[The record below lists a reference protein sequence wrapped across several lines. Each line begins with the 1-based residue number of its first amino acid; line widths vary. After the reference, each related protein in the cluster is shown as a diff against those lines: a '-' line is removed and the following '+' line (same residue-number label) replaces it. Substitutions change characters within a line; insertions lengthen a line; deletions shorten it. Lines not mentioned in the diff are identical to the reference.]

1 MTKNAADGPLDYPG
15 MMKSVKKERGER
27 GFSPGAAGPSG
38 AGGSGAG
45 ILGGELQFPPPT
57 IDGIHMD
64 GTIVTTANGDK
75 AIHSGHFMV
84 SYIHNSNASV
94 TPEDSNESSRAQT
107 PNQMSSL
114 SQGTFNEANEREEK
128 TPSPGFNF
136 GAAAKEVM
144 ASYQFGF
151 RSSKQLSIDA
161 SLTKLFECMTLAYNG
176 KLVSPK
182 WKTFKGL
189 KLLWKDKIRLNNAI
203 WRAWHIQYVNQ
214 RRPLVCQFVSNPMA
228 DDTYSIPQA
237 VVLEGKYWKRR
248 METVVKEYMKWRVY
262 YKKKRMNCP
271 TDEDL
276 LKLDALDMP
285 LNMPPSHYMGWT
297 LDDFYYLRERQEP
310 CPWWDATGAGR
321 DDYTLLRER
330 QERQKSPQKK
340 ETPLPSPFVPTF
352 SEEDA
357 WMMDFTDTLFSSLAQ
372 PFAFP
377 NPKEIAH
384 LGNADMIQPGL
395 IQLQP
400 NLEDF
405 MDTFEPLQDHGLE
418 GNECGCGLCEK
429 DINQDIV
436 RNAGLE
442 FGGSSHMNLGSGL
455 ELGQRS
461 SQGQHQQQEQQ
472 PNISIQLDVGSP
484 PHAMHASDKVFLPT
498 LINKGFQPMGFD
510 PRVVP
515 PEARPSASATVSSP
529 PFQNQMSTDAIQY
542 QGRPQAGMS
551 YQESSPIQMDT
562 NQTSLE
568 DAISVLAQ
576 NTRPTQPPHIHCSQP
591 ASMSTSTQHVN
602 QVIAAPTPITPSST
616 AHQQTANMLPMYQA
630 QPNIPVMP
638 STQTA
643 FQPPTSSPQPNV
655 TPFAFPQQKA
665 TTIQVPALQQQQL
678 VSQANFGG
686 FTTVSTLPGSTFME
700 TDDQQKQQHQ
710 QPAPTRSRTT
720 PKQYPLAPKPAPSTA
735 IQQAQLSKQ
744 GPLGFTQNTMQ
755 VAFTQNS
762 LQQGVAAGNSNTVQF
777 IKPKGL
783 SPIAPK
789 PSTTASQTATIL
801 TASVGS
807 PQGVAGSGDK
817 THTVSVQNTFLAQ
830 LLTGGSGAFTTQ
842 GIQPC
847 TSAGTSTMSNQVYL
861 TSSAIKPDTSLLN
874 TVVTPSTTQ
883 GFVLAANPSQLAQ
896 SPQPPTATYKEK
908 VAGVT
913 DFQSSVLVA
922 AAAQAGKV
930 GLSGLATTTKVERKS
945 PPAACSTPIKP
956 ASTPNSPSAAS
967 PITTEDSP
975 GHNSETQVSPW
986 IIIKKLE
993 DYKPVNTLN
1002 FSEERYTTRGVLI
1015 DGMDWS
1021 PAHSPGKTPS
1031 KLRSSQEKAYKGGSD
1046 QRRAI
1051 HISAEQKRRFN
1062 IKVGFDTLHTLIP
1075 TLSSQGNVKISK
1087 AAMLQKTVDY
1097 TKKLQAERQQ
1107 MLEEARVLKQEIEEL
1122 NSAISNCQAQ
1132 LPATG
1137 APVTRQRSDHM
1148 KEMFDEYV
1156 RTRTSQNW
1164 KFWIFSLII
1173 RPLFE
1178 TYNAAVSTG
1187 SMEDFCKTV
1196 LSWLDEHCSLPALRP
1211 TVLNSLR
1218 QLSMT
1223 TSILSDPS
1231 LLSEQALQAVS
1242 SKKSRDSH

>member
-1 MTKNAADGPLDYPG
+1 MTKNAADAPLDYPG

-38 AGGSGAG
+38 AGGAGPG

-57 IDGIHMD
+57 IDGTYMD

-203 WRAWHIQYVNQ
+203 WRAWHIQYINKKS
-214 RRPLVCQFVSNPMA
+214 PLVCQFVANPLA
-228 DDTYSIPQA
+228 DDAHSLPQA

-262 YKKKRMNCP
+262 YKKKTAFFQRMNCP

-405 MDTFEPLQDHGLE
+405 MDTFEPLQD
-418 GNECGCGLCEK
+418 
-429 DINQDIV
+429 IV

-472 PNISIQLDVGSP
+472 PNISIQ
-484 PHAMHASDKVFLPT
+484 
-498 LINKGFQPMGFD
+498 
-510 PRVVP
+510 VVP

-576 NTRPTQPPHIHCSQP
+576 NTRPTQPPHIHSSQP

-602 QVIAAPTPITPSST
+602 QVIAAPTPITPSTT
-616 AHQQTANMLPMYQA
+616 AHQQAANMLPMYQA

-655 TPFAFPQQKA
+655 APFGFPQQKA

-896 SPQPPTATYKEK
+896 

-975 GHNSETQVSPW
+975 GHNS
-986 IIIKKLE
+986 
-993 DYKPVNTLN
+993 
-1002 FSEERYTTRGVLI
+1002 ERYTTRGVLI

>member
-15 MMKSVKKERGER
+15 MMKSVKKERGDR
-27 GFSPGAAGPSG
+27 GFSPGGAGPSG
-38 AGGSGAG
+38 GGSGG
-45 ILGGELQFPPPT
+45 ILGAELQFPPPT
-57 IDGIHMD
+57 TDGA
-64 GTIVTTANGDK
+64 IVTTANGDK

-107 PNQMSSL
+107 PNQMSTL
-114 SQGTFNEANEREEK
+114 SQGTFNEPSQREEK
-128 TPSPGFNF
+128 APSSPGFDF

-203 WRAWHIQYVNQ
+203 WRAWHIQYINKKS
-214 RRPLVCQFVSNPMA
+214 PLVCQFVANPLA
-228 DDTYSIPQA
+228 DDAHSLPQA

-297 LDDFYYLRERQEP
+297 LDD
-310 CPWWDATGAGR
+310 
-321 DDYTLLRER
+321 YTILRER

-405 MDTFEPLQDHGLE
+405 MDTFEPLQD
-418 GNECGCGLCEK
+418 
-429 DINQDIV
+429 IV

-455 ELGQRS
+455 EMGQRS
-461 SQGQHQQQEQQ
+461 SQQGQQQGQQ
-472 PNISIQLDVGSP
+472 PNISIQ
-484 PHAMHASDKVFLPT
+484 
-498 LINKGFQPMGFD
+498 
-510 PRVVP
+510 VVP
-515 PEARPSASATVSSP
+515 PEERPSASATVSSP
-529 PFQNQMSTDAIQY
+529 PFQNQMSADTMQY
-542 QGRPQAGMS
+542 QGRSQAGMS

-576 NTRPTQPPHIHCSQP
+576 NTRPTQPPHIHSSQP
-591 ASMSTSTQHVN
+591 ASMSTSTQQVS

-616 AHQQTANMLPMYQA
+616 AHQQPPTMLPMYQA

-643 FQPPTSSPQPNV
+643 FQTPTSSPQPNV
-655 TPFAFPQQKA
+655 APFGFPQQQQQQK
-665 TTIQVPALQQQQL
+665 TQTIQPMPALQQQQQQQI
-678 VSQANFGG
+678 VSQGNYAG
-686 FTTVSTLPGSTFME
+686 FTTVSTLPASTFME
-700 TDDQQKQQHQ
+700 TDDQQQQQQHQQQQQ

-720 PKQYPLAPKPAPSTA
+720 PKQYPLAPKPAPSAT
-735 IQQAQLSKQ
+735 IQQGA
-744 GPLGFTQNTMQ
+744 LGFTTQNAMQ

-762 LQQGVAAGNSNTVQF
+762 LQQGVNSNTVQF

-807 PQGVAGSGDK
+807 PQGVGGSGDK

-896 SPQPPTATYKEK
+896 

-930 GLSGLATTTKVERKS
+930 GLPGLATATKVERKS
-945 PPAACSTPIKP
+945 PPVACSTPIKP

-975 GHNSETQVSPW
+975 GHNSE
-986 IIIKKLE
+986 
-993 DYKPVNTLN
+993 
-1002 FSEERYTTRGVLI
+1002 
-1015 DGMDWS
+1015 
-1021 PAHSPGKTPS
+1021 SPGKTPS
-1031 KLRSSQEKAYKGGSD
+1031 KLRSSQEKYKGGSD

-1178 TYNAAVSTG
+1178 TYNSAVSTG
-1187 SMEDFCKTV
+1187 SMEDFCRTV

-1242 SKKSRDSH
+1242 SKRKSSESH

>member
-15 MMKSVKKERGER
+15 MMKSVKKERGDR
-27 GFSPGAAGPSG
+27 GFSPGGAGPSG
-38 AGGSGAG
+38 GGSGG
-45 ILGGELQFPPPT
+45 ILGAELQFPPPT
-57 IDGIHMD
+57 TDGA
-64 GTIVTTANGDK
+64 IVTTANGDK

-107 PNQMSSL
+107 PNQMSTL
-114 SQGTFNEANEREEK
+114 SQGTFNEPSQREEK
-128 TPSPGFNF
+128 APSSPGFDF

-203 WRAWHIQYVNQ
+203 WRAWHIQYINKKS
-214 RRPLVCQFVSNPMA
+214 PLVCQFVANPLA
-228 DDTYSIPQA
+228 DDAHSLPQA

-262 YKKKRMNCP
+262 YKKKTAFFQRMNCP

-321 DDYTLLRER
+321 DDYTILRER

-405 MDTFEPLQDHGLE
+405 MDTFEPLQDTELE
-418 GNECGCGLCEK
+418 ENECGCGLCEK
-429 DINQDIV
+429 EINQDIV

-455 ELGQRS
+455 EMGQRS
-461 SQGQHQQQEQQ
+461 SQQGQQQGQQ
-472 PNISIQLDVGSP
+472 PNISIQLDVGS

-498 LINKGFQPMGFD
+498 LINKGNFQAMGFG
-510 PRVVP
+510 PPHVVP
-515 PEARPSASATVSSP
+515 PEERPSASATVSSP
-529 PFQNQMSTDAIQY
+529 PFQNQMSADTMQY
-542 QGRPQAGMS
+542 QGRSQAGMS

-576 NTRPTQPPHIHCSQP
+576 NTRPTQPPHIHSSQP
-591 ASMSTSTQHVN
+591 ASMSTSTQQVS

-616 AHQQTANMLPMYQA
+616 AHQQPPTMLPMYQA

-643 FQPPTSSPQPNV
+643 FQTPTSSPQPNV
-655 TPFAFPQQKA
+655 APFGFPQQQQQK
-665 TTIQVPALQQQQL
+665 TQTIQPMPALQQQQQQQI
-678 VSQANFGG
+678 VSQGNYAG
-686 FTTVSTLPGSTFME
+686 FTTVSTLPASTFME
-700 TDDQQKQQHQ
+700 TDDQQQQQHQQQQQQQ

-720 PKQYPLAPKPAPSTA
+720 PKQYPLAPKPAPSAT
-735 IQQAQLSKQ
+735 IQQGA
-744 GPLGFTQNTMQ
+744 LGFTTQNAMQ

-762 LQQGVAAGNSNTVQF
+762 LQQGVNSNTVQF

-807 PQGVAGSGDK
+807 PQGVGGSGDK

-896 SPQPPTATYKEK
+896 

-930 GLSGLATTTKVERKS
+930 GLPGLATATKVERKS
-945 PPAACSTPIKP
+945 PPVACSTPIKP

-975 GHNSETQVSPW
+975 GHNSETLACAPPW
-986 IIIKKLE
+986 IIVKKLE
-993 DYKPVNTLN
+993 EYKPTNTLN
-1002 FSEERYTTRGVLI
+1002 FSDERYTTRGVLI

-1031 KLRSSQEKAYKGGSD
+1031 KLRSSQEKYKGGSD

-1178 TYNAAVSTG
+1178 TYNSAVSTG
-1187 SMEDFCKTV
+1187 SMEDFCRTV

-1242 SKKSRDSH
+1242 SKRKSSESH

>member
-15 MMKSVKKERGER
+15 MMKSVKKEKGER
-27 GFSPGAAGPSG
+27 GFGSGAAGHSG
-38 AGGSGAG
+38 GGGGGLHGA
-45 ILGGELQFPPPT
+45 ELQFPPPT
-57 IDGIHMD
+57 TLLD

-84 SYIHNSNASV
+84 SYIHNSNASI

-114 SQGTFNEANEREEK
+114 SQGAFQEADEREEK

-203 WRAWHIQYVNQ
+203 WRAWHIQYINNKS
-214 RRPLVCQFVSNPMA
+214 PLVCQFVANPLA
-228 DDTYSIPQA
+228 DDAHSLPQA

-262 YKKKRMNCP
+262 YKKKTAFFQRMNCP

-297 LDDFYYLRERQEP
+297 L
-310 CPWWDATGAGR
+310 

-405 MDTFEPLQDHGLE
+405 MDTFEPLQD
-418 GNECGCGLCEK
+418 
-429 DINQDIV
+429 IV

-442 FGGSSHMNLGSGL
+442 FGGSSSHLHLGSGL
-455 ELGQRS
+455 EMGQRS
-461 SQGQHQQQEQQ
+461 SQAQQQEQQ
-472 PNISIQLDVGSP
+472 PNISIQ
-484 PHAMHASDKVFLPT
+484 
-498 LINKGFQPMGFD
+498 
-510 PRVVP
+510 VVP
-515 PEARPSASATVSSP
+515 PEAGSSASSTVSSP
-529 PFQNQMSTDAIQY
+529 PFQNQMSTDSMQY
-542 QGRPQAGMS
+542 QGRPQTGMS
-551 YQESSPIQMDT
+551 YEESSPIQMDT

-576 NTRPTQPPHIHCSQP
+576 NTRPTQLPRIHSSQP
-591 ASMSTSTQHVN
+591 ATISSSNQQVN

-616 AHQQTANMLPMYQA
+616 SHQQTANMLPMYQS
-630 QPNIPVMP
+630 QPTIPVMP

-643 FQPPTSSPQPNV
+643 FQTPTSSAQPNMA
-655 TPFAFPQQKA
+655 TYGFPQQQQQQKA
-665 TTIQVPALQQQQL
+665 QTIQVQQQM

-686 FTTVSTLPGSTFME
+686 FTTVSTLPGSSFME
-700 TDDQQKQQHQ
+700 TDDQQQQQ
-710 QPAPTRSRTT
+710 QQQKPAATRSRTT
-720 PKQYPLAPKPAPSTA
+720 PKQYPLAPKPAPSAT
-735 IQQAQLSKQ
+735 ITQAQISKQ
-744 GPLGFTQNTMQ
+744 GALGFTQNAMQ

-762 LQQGVAAGNSNTVQF
+762 LQSAGSGNTVQF

-801 TASVGS
+801 TAS
-807 PQGVAGSGDK
+807 PQGVGGSGDK

-830 LLTGGSGAFTTQ
+830 LLTGGSGSFTTQ

-847 TSAGTSTMSNQVYL
+847 TSAGTSTMSNQVFL

-874 TVVTPSTTQ
+874 TVVTPSTSQ

-896 SPQPPTATYKEK
+896 

-930 GLSGLATTTKVERKS
+930 GLSGLTATKVERKS
-945 PPAACSTPIKP
+945 PPVACSTPIKP

-975 GHNSETQVSPW
+975 GHNSE
-986 IIIKKLE
+986 
-993 DYKPVNTLN
+993 
-1002 FSEERYTTRGVLI
+1002 RYTTRGVHI

-1031 KLRSSQEKAYKGGSD
+1031 KLRSSHEKSYKGGSD

-1122 NSAISNCQAQ
+1122 NNAISNCQAQ

-1187 SMEDFCKTV
+1187 SMEDFCRTV

-1242 SKKSRDSH
+1242 SKKSSESH

>member
-15 MMKSVKKERGER
+15 MMKSVKKERGDR
-27 GFSPGAAGPSG
+27 GFSPGGAGPSG
-38 AGGSGAG
+38 GGSGG
-45 ILGGELQFPPPT
+45 ILGAELQFPPPT
-57 IDGIHMD
+57 TDGA
-64 GTIVTTANGDK
+64 IVTTANGDK

-107 PNQMSSL
+107 PNQMSTL
-114 SQGTFNEANEREEK
+114 SQGTFNEPSQREEK
-128 TPSPGFNF
+128 APSSPGFDF

-203 WRAWHIQYVNQ
+203 WRAWHIQYINKKS
-214 RRPLVCQFVSNPMA
+214 PLVCQFVANPLA
-228 DDTYSIPQA
+228 DDAHSLPQA

-297 LDDFYYLRERQEP
+297 LDD
-310 CPWWDATGAGR
+310 
-321 DDYTLLRER
+321 YTILRER

-405 MDTFEPLQDHGLE
+405 MDTFEPLQD
-418 GNECGCGLCEK
+418 
-429 DINQDIV
+429 IV

-455 ELGQRS
+455 EMGQRS
-461 SQGQHQQQEQQ
+461 SQQGQQQGQQ
-472 PNISIQLDVGSP
+472 PNISIQLDVGS

-498 LINKGFQPMGFD
+498 LINKGNFQQAMGFG
-510 PRVVP
+510 PPHVVP
-515 PEARPSASATVSSP
+515 PEERPSASATVSSP
-529 PFQNQMSTDAIQY
+529 PFQNQMSADTMQY
-542 QGRPQAGMS
+542 QGRSQAGMS

-576 NTRPTQPPHIHCSQP
+576 NTRPTQPPHIHSSQP
-591 ASMSTSTQHVN
+591 ASMSTSTQQVS

-616 AHQQTANMLPMYQA
+616 AHQQPPTMLPMYQA

-643 FQPPTSSPQPNV
+643 FQTPTSSPQPNV
-655 TPFAFPQQKA
+655 APFGFPQQQQQQK
-665 TTIQVPALQQQQL
+665 TQTIQPMPALQQQQQQQI
-678 VSQANFGG
+678 VSQGNYAG
-686 FTTVSTLPGSTFME
+686 FTTVSTLPASTFME
-700 TDDQQKQQHQ
+700 TDDQQQQQQHQQQQQ

-720 PKQYPLAPKPAPSTA
+720 PKQYPLAPKPAPSAT
-735 IQQAQLSKQ
+735 IQQGA
-744 GPLGFTQNTMQ
+744 LGFTTQNAMQ

-762 LQQGVAAGNSNTVQF
+762 LQQGVNSNTVQF

-807 PQGVAGSGDK
+807 PQGVGGSGDK

-896 SPQPPTATYKEK
+896 

-930 GLSGLATTTKVERKS
+930 GLPGLATATKVERKS
-945 PPAACSTPIKP
+945 PPVACSTPIKP

-975 GHNSETQVSPW
+975 GHNS
-986 IIIKKLE
+986 
-993 DYKPVNTLN
+993 
-1002 FSEERYTTRGVLI
+1002 ERYTTRGVLI

-1031 KLRSSQEKAYKGGSD
+1031 KLRSSQEKYKGGSD

-1178 TYNAAVSTG
+1178 TYNSAVSTG
-1187 SMEDFCKTV
+1187 SMEDFCRTV

-1242 SKKSRDSH
+1242 SKRKSSESH

>member
-15 MMKSVKKERGER
+15 MMKSVKKEKGER
-27 GFSPGAAGPSG
+27 GFGSGAAGHSG
-38 AGGSGAG
+38 GGGGGLHGA
-45 ILGGELQFPPPT
+45 ELQFPPPT
-57 IDGIHMD
+57 TLLD

-84 SYIHNSNASV
+84 SYIHNSNASI

-114 SQGTFNEANEREEK
+114 SQGAFQEADEREEK

-203 WRAWHIQYVNQ
+203 WRAWHIQYINNKS
-214 RRPLVCQFVSNPMA
+214 PLVCQFVANPLA
-228 DDTYSIPQA
+228 DDAHSLPQA

-405 MDTFEPLQDHGLE
+405 MDTFEPLQD
-418 GNECGCGLCEK
+418 
-429 DINQDIV
+429 IV

-442 FGGSSHMNLGSGL
+442 FGGSSSHLHLGSGL
-455 ELGQRS
+455 EMGQRS
-461 SQGQHQQQEQQ
+461 SQAQQQEQQ

-484 PHAMHASDKVFLPT
+484 HAMHASEKAFLPT
-498 LINKGFQPMGFD
+498 LMNKGYQQMGFGAN
-510 PRVVP
+510 VVP
-515 PEARPSASATVSSP
+515 PEAGSSASSTVSSP
-529 PFQNQMSTDAIQY
+529 PFQNQMSTDSMQY
-542 QGRPQAGMS
+542 QGRPQTGMS
-551 YQESSPIQMDT
+551 YEESSPIQMDT

-576 NTRPTQPPHIHCSQP
+576 NTRPTQLPRIHSSQP
-591 ASMSTSTQHVN
+591 ATISSSNQQVN

-616 AHQQTANMLPMYQA
+616 SHQQTANMLPMYQS
-630 QPNIPVMP
+630 QPTIPVMP

-643 FQPPTSSPQPNV
+643 FQTPTSSAQPNMA
-655 TPFAFPQQKA
+655 TYGFPQQQQQQKA
-665 TTIQVPALQQQQL
+665 QTIQVQQQM

-686 FTTVSTLPGSTFME
+686 FTTVSTLPGSSFME
-700 TDDQQKQQHQ
+700 TDDQQQQQ
-710 QPAPTRSRTT
+710 QQQKPAATRSRTT
-720 PKQYPLAPKPAPSTA
+720 PKQYPLAPKPAPSAT
-735 IQQAQLSKQ
+735 ITQAQISKQ
-744 GPLGFTQNTMQ
+744 GALGFTQNAMQ

-762 LQQGVAAGNSNTVQF
+762 LQSAGSGNTVQF

-801 TASVGS
+801 TAS
-807 PQGVAGSGDK
+807 PQGVGGSGDK

-830 LLTGGSGAFTTQ
+830 LLTGGSGSFTTQ

-847 TSAGTSTMSNQVYL
+847 TSAGTSTMSNQVFL

-874 TVVTPSTTQ
+874 TVVTPSTSQ

-930 GLSGLATTTKVERKS
+930 GLSGLTATKVERKS
-945 PPAACSTPIKP
+945 PPVACSTPIKP

-975 GHNSETQVSPW
+975 GHNSETQPSPW

-993 DYKPVNTLN
+993 DFKPNH
-1002 FSEERYTTRGVLI
+1002 FSEERYTTRGVHI

-1031 KLRSSQEKAYKGGSD
+1031 KLRSSHEKSYKGGSD

-1122 NSAISNCQAQ
+1122 NNAISNCQAQ

-1187 SMEDFCKTV
+1187 SMEDFCRTV

-1242 SKKSRDSH
+1242 SKKSSESH

>member
-1 MTKNAADGPLDYPG
+1 MTKNAADAPLDYPG

-38 AGGSGAG
+38 AGGAGPG

-57 IDGIHMD
+57 IDGTYMD

-203 WRAWHIQYVNQ
+203 WRAWHIQYINKKS
-214 RRPLVCQFVSNPMA
+214 PLVCQFVANPLA
-228 DDTYSIPQA
+228 DDAHSLPQA

-297 LDDFYYLRERQEP
+297 L
-310 CPWWDATGAGR
+310 

-405 MDTFEPLQDHGLE
+405 MDTFEPLQD
-418 GNECGCGLCEK
+418 
-429 DINQDIV
+429 IV

-472 PNISIQLDVGSP
+472 PNISIQ
-484 PHAMHASDKVFLPT
+484 
-498 LINKGFQPMGFD
+498 
-510 PRVVP
+510 VVP

-576 NTRPTQPPHIHCSQP
+576 NTRPTQPPHIHSSQP

-602 QVIAAPTPITPSST
+602 QVIAAPTPITPSTT
-616 AHQQTANMLPMYQA
+616 AHQQAANMLPMYQA

-655 TPFAFPQQKA
+655 APFGFPQQKA

-896 SPQPPTATYKEK
+896 

-975 GHNSETQVSPW
+975 GHNS
-986 IIIKKLE
+986 
-993 DYKPVNTLN
+993 
-1002 FSEERYTTRGVLI
+1002 ERYTTRGVLI

>member
-1 MTKNAADGPLDYPG
+1 MTKNAADAPLDYPG

-38 AGGSGAG
+38 AGGAGPG

-57 IDGIHMD
+57 IDGTYMD

-203 WRAWHIQYVNQ
+203 WRAWHIQYINKKS
-214 RRPLVCQFVSNPMA
+214 PLVCQFVANPLA
-228 DDTYSIPQA
+228 DDAHSLPQA

-262 YKKKRMNCP
+262 YKKKTAFFQRMNCP

-405 MDTFEPLQDHGLE
+405 MDTFEPLQD
-418 GNECGCGLCEK
+418 
-429 DINQDIV
+429 IV

-472 PNISIQLDVGSP
+472 PNISIQ
-484 PHAMHASDKVFLPT
+484 
-498 LINKGFQPMGFD
+498 
-510 PRVVP
+510 VVP

-576 NTRPTQPPHIHCSQP
+576 NTRPTQPPHIHSSQP

-602 QVIAAPTPITPSST
+602 QVIAAPTPITPSTT
-616 AHQQTANMLPMYQA
+616 AHQQAANMLPMYQA

-655 TPFAFPQQKA
+655 APFGFPQQKA

-896 SPQPPTATYKEK
+896 

-1002 FSEERYTTRGVLI
+1002 FSEE
-1015 DGMDWS
+1015 
-1021 PAHSPGKTPS
+1021 SPGKTPS

>member
-15 MMKSVKKERGER
+15 MMKSVKKERGDR
-27 GFSPGAAGPSG
+27 GFSPGGAGPSG
-38 AGGSGAG
+38 GGSGG
-45 ILGGELQFPPPT
+45 ILGAELQFPPPT
-57 IDGIHMD
+57 TDGA
-64 GTIVTTANGDK
+64 IVTTANGDK

-107 PNQMSSL
+107 PNQMSTL
-114 SQGTFNEANEREEK
+114 SQGTFNEPSQREEK
-128 TPSPGFNF
+128 APSSPGFDF

-203 WRAWHIQYVNQ
+203 WRAWHIQYINKKS
-214 RRPLVCQFVSNPMA
+214 PLVCQFVANPLA
-228 DDTYSIPQA
+228 DDAHSLPQA

-262 YKKKRMNCP
+262 YKKKTAFFQRMNCP

-297 LDDFYYLRERQEP
+297 LDD
-310 CPWWDATGAGR
+310 
-321 DDYTLLRER
+321 YTILRER

-405 MDTFEPLQDHGLE
+405 MDTFEPLQD
-418 GNECGCGLCEK
+418 
-429 DINQDIV
+429 IV

-455 ELGQRS
+455 EMGQRS
-461 SQGQHQQQEQQ
+461 SQQGQQQGQQ
-472 PNISIQLDVGSP
+472 PNISIQLDVGS

-498 LINKGFQPMGFD
+498 LINKGNFQQAMGFG
-510 PRVVP
+510 PPHVVP
-515 PEARPSASATVSSP
+515 PEERPSASATVSSP
-529 PFQNQMSTDAIQY
+529 PFQNQMSADTMQY
-542 QGRPQAGMS
+542 QGRSQAGMS

-576 NTRPTQPPHIHCSQP
+576 NTRPTQPPHIHSSQP
-591 ASMSTSTQHVN
+591 ASMSTSTQQVS

-616 AHQQTANMLPMYQA
+616 AHQQPPTMLPMYQA

-643 FQPPTSSPQPNV
+643 FQTPTSSPQPNV
-655 TPFAFPQQKA
+655 APFGFPQQQQQQK
-665 TTIQVPALQQQQL
+665 TQTIQPMPALQQQQQQQI
-678 VSQANFGG
+678 VSQGNYAG
-686 FTTVSTLPGSTFME
+686 FTTVSTLPASTFME
-700 TDDQQKQQHQ
+700 TDDQQQQQQHQQQQQ

-720 PKQYPLAPKPAPSTA
+720 PKQYPLAPKPAPSAT
-735 IQQAQLSKQ
+735 IQQGA
-744 GPLGFTQNTMQ
+744 LGFTTQNAMQ

-762 LQQGVAAGNSNTVQF
+762 LQQGVNSNTVQF

-807 PQGVAGSGDK
+807 PQGVGGSGDK

-896 SPQPPTATYKEK
+896 

-930 GLSGLATTTKVERKS
+930 GLPGLATATKVERKS
-945 PPAACSTPIKP
+945 PPVACSTPIKP

-975 GHNSETQVSPW
+975 GHNS
-986 IIIKKLE
+986 
-993 DYKPVNTLN
+993 
-1002 FSEERYTTRGVLI
+1002 ERYTTRGVLI

-1031 KLRSSQEKAYKGGSD
+1031 KLRSSQEKYKGGSD

-1178 TYNAAVSTG
+1178 TYNSAVSTG
-1187 SMEDFCKTV
+1187 SMEDFCRTV

-1242 SKKSRDSH
+1242 SKRKSSESH

>member
-15 MMKSVKKERGER
+15 MMKSVKKEKGER
-27 GFSPGAAGPSG
+27 GFGSGAAGHSG
-38 AGGSGAG
+38 GGGGGLHGA
-45 ILGGELQFPPPT
+45 ELQFPPPT
-57 IDGIHMD
+57 TLLD

-84 SYIHNSNASV
+84 SYIHNSNASI

-114 SQGTFNEANEREEK
+114 SQGAFQEADEREEK

-203 WRAWHIQYVNQ
+203 WRAWHIQYINNKS
-214 RRPLVCQFVSNPMA
+214 PLVCQFVANPLA
-228 DDTYSIPQA
+228 DDAHSLPQA

-405 MDTFEPLQDHGLE
+405 MDTFEPLQD
-418 GNECGCGLCEK
+418 
-429 DINQDIV
+429 IV

-442 FGGSSHMNLGSGL
+442 FGGSSSHLHLGSGL
-455 ELGQRS
+455 EMGQRS
-461 SQGQHQQQEQQ
+461 SQAQQQEQQ
-472 PNISIQLDVGSP
+472 PNISIQ
-484 PHAMHASDKVFLPT
+484 
-498 LINKGFQPMGFD
+498 
-510 PRVVP
+510 VVP
-515 PEARPSASATVSSP
+515 PEAGSSASSTVSSP
-529 PFQNQMSTDAIQY
+529 PFQNQMSTDSMQY
-542 QGRPQAGMS
+542 QGRPQTGMS
-551 YQESSPIQMDT
+551 YEESSPIQMDT

-576 NTRPTQPPHIHCSQP
+576 NTRPTQLPRIHSSQP
-591 ASMSTSTQHVN
+591 ATISSSNQQVN

-616 AHQQTANMLPMYQA
+616 SHQQTANMLPMYQS
-630 QPNIPVMP
+630 QPTIPVMP

-643 FQPPTSSPQPNV
+643 FQTPTSSAQPNMA
-655 TPFAFPQQKA
+655 TYGFPQQQQQQKA
-665 TTIQVPALQQQQL
+665 QTIQVQQQM

-686 FTTVSTLPGSTFME
+686 FTTVSTLPGSSFME
-700 TDDQQKQQHQ
+700 TDDQQQQQ
-710 QPAPTRSRTT
+710 QQQKPAATRSRTT
-720 PKQYPLAPKPAPSTA
+720 PKQYPLAPKPAPSAT
-735 IQQAQLSKQ
+735 ITQAQISKQ
-744 GPLGFTQNTMQ
+744 GALGFTQNAMQ

-762 LQQGVAAGNSNTVQF
+762 LQSAGSGNTVQF

-801 TASVGS
+801 TAS
-807 PQGVAGSGDK
+807 PQGVGGSGDK

-830 LLTGGSGAFTTQ
+830 LLTGGSGSFTTQ

-847 TSAGTSTMSNQVYL
+847 TSAGTSTMSNQVFL

-874 TVVTPSTTQ
+874 TVVTPSTSQ

-896 SPQPPTATYKEK
+896 

-930 GLSGLATTTKVERKS
+930 GLSGLTATKVERKS
-945 PPAACSTPIKP
+945 PPVACSTPIKP

-975 GHNSETQVSPW
+975 GHNSE
-986 IIIKKLE
+986 
-993 DYKPVNTLN
+993 
-1002 FSEERYTTRGVLI
+1002 RYTTRGVHI

-1031 KLRSSQEKAYKGGSD
+1031 KLRSSHEKSYKGGSD

-1122 NSAISNCQAQ
+1122 NNAISNCQAQ

-1187 SMEDFCKTV
+1187 SMEDFCRTV

-1242 SKKSRDSH
+1242 SKKSSESH

>member
-1 MTKNAADGPLDYPG
+1 MTKNAADAPLDYPG

-38 AGGSGAG
+38 AGGAGPG

-57 IDGIHMD
+57 IDGTYMD

-203 WRAWHIQYVNQ
+203 WRAWHIQYINKKS
-214 RRPLVCQFVSNPMA
+214 PLVCQFVANPLA
-228 DDTYSIPQA
+228 DDAHSLPQA

-262 YKKKRMNCP
+262 YKKKTAFFQRMNCP

-297 LDDFYYLRERQEP
+297 L
-310 CPWWDATGAGR
+310 

-405 MDTFEPLQDHGLE
+405 MDTFEPLQD
-418 GNECGCGLCEK
+418 
-429 DINQDIV
+429 IV

-472 PNISIQLDVGSP
+472 PNISIQ
-484 PHAMHASDKVFLPT
+484 
-498 LINKGFQPMGFD
+498 
-510 PRVVP
+510 VVP

-576 NTRPTQPPHIHCSQP
+576 NTRPTQPPHIHSSQP

-602 QVIAAPTPITPSST
+602 QVIAAPTPITPSTT
-616 AHQQTANMLPMYQA
+616 AHQQAANMLPMYQA

-655 TPFAFPQQKA
+655 APFGFPQQKA

-896 SPQPPTATYKEK
+896 

-975 GHNSETQVSPW
+975 GHNS
-986 IIIKKLE
+986 
-993 DYKPVNTLN
+993 
-1002 FSEERYTTRGVLI
+1002 ERYTTRGVLI

>member
-15 MMKSVKKERGER
+15 MMKSVKKERGDR
-27 GFSPGAAGPSG
+27 GFSPGGAGPSG
-38 AGGSGAG
+38 GGSGG
-45 ILGGELQFPPPT
+45 ILGAELQFPPPT
-57 IDGIHMD
+57 TDGA
-64 GTIVTTANGDK
+64 IVTTANGDK

-107 PNQMSSL
+107 PNQMSTL
-114 SQGTFNEANEREEK
+114 SQGTFNEPSQREEK
-128 TPSPGFNF
+128 APSSPGFDF

-203 WRAWHIQYVNQ
+203 WRAWHIQYINKKS
-214 RRPLVCQFVSNPMA
+214 PLVCQFVANPLA
-228 DDTYSIPQA
+228 DDAHSLPQA

-262 YKKKRMNCP
+262 YKKKTAFFQRMNCP

-321 DDYTLLRER
+321 DDYTILRER

-405 MDTFEPLQDHGLE
+405 MDTFEPLQD
-418 GNECGCGLCEK
+418 
-429 DINQDIV
+429 IV

-455 ELGQRS
+455 EMGQRS
-461 SQGQHQQQEQQ
+461 SQQGQQQGQQ
-472 PNISIQLDVGSP
+472 PNISIQ
-484 PHAMHASDKVFLPT
+484 
-498 LINKGFQPMGFD
+498 
-510 PRVVP
+510 VVP
-515 PEARPSASATVSSP
+515 PEERPSASATVSSP
-529 PFQNQMSTDAIQY
+529 PFQNQMSADTMQY
-542 QGRPQAGMS
+542 QGRSQAGMS

-576 NTRPTQPPHIHCSQP
+576 NTRPTQPPHIHSSQP
-591 ASMSTSTQHVN
+591 ASMSTSTQQVS

-616 AHQQTANMLPMYQA
+616 AHQQPPTMLPMYQA

-643 FQPPTSSPQPNV
+643 FQTPTSSPQPNV
-655 TPFAFPQQKA
+655 APFGFPQQQQQQK
-665 TTIQVPALQQQQL
+665 TQTIQPMPALQQQQQQQI
-678 VSQANFGG
+678 VSQGNYAG
-686 FTTVSTLPGSTFME
+686 FTTVSTLPASTFME
-700 TDDQQKQQHQ
+700 TDDQQQQQQHQQQQQ

-720 PKQYPLAPKPAPSTA
+720 PKQYPLAPKPAPSAT
-735 IQQAQLSKQ
+735 IQQGA
-744 GPLGFTQNTMQ
+744 LGFTTQNAMQ

-762 LQQGVAAGNSNTVQF
+762 LQQGVNSNTVQF

-807 PQGVAGSGDK
+807 PQGVGGSGDK

-896 SPQPPTATYKEK
+896 

-930 GLSGLATTTKVERKS
+930 GLPGLATATKVERKS
-945 PPAACSTPIKP
+945 PPVACSTPIKP

-975 GHNSETQVSPW
+975 GHNSETLACAPPW
-986 IIIKKLE
+986 IIVKKLE
-993 DYKPVNTLN
+993 EYKPTNTLN
-1002 FSEERYTTRGVLI
+1002 FSDE
-1015 DGMDWS
+1015 
-1021 PAHSPGKTPS
+1021 SPGKTPS
-1031 KLRSSQEKAYKGGSD
+1031 KLRSSQEKYKGGSD

-1178 TYNAAVSTG
+1178 TYNSAVSTG
-1187 SMEDFCKTV
+1187 SMEDFCRTV

-1242 SKKSRDSH
+1242 SKRKSSESH

>member
-15 MMKSVKKERGER
+15 MMKSVKKERGDR
-27 GFSPGAAGPSG
+27 GFSPGGAGPSG
-38 AGGSGAG
+38 GGSGG
-45 ILGGELQFPPPT
+45 ILGAELQFPPPT
-57 IDGIHMD
+57 TDGA
-64 GTIVTTANGDK
+64 IVTTANGDK

-107 PNQMSSL
+107 PNQMSTL
-114 SQGTFNEANEREEK
+114 SQGTFNEPSQREEK
-128 TPSPGFNF
+128 APSSPGFDF

-203 WRAWHIQYVNQ
+203 WRAWHIQYINKKS
-214 RRPLVCQFVSNPMA
+214 PLVCQFVANPLA
-228 DDTYSIPQA
+228 DDAHSLPQA

-262 YKKKRMNCP
+262 YKKKTAFFQRMNCP

-321 DDYTLLRER
+321 DDYTILRER

-405 MDTFEPLQDHGLE
+405 MDTFEPLQD
-418 GNECGCGLCEK
+418 
-429 DINQDIV
+429 IV

-455 ELGQRS
+455 EMGQRS
-461 SQGQHQQQEQQ
+461 SQQGQQQGQQ
-472 PNISIQLDVGSP
+472 PNISIQ
-484 PHAMHASDKVFLPT
+484 
-498 LINKGFQPMGFD
+498 
-510 PRVVP
+510 VVP
-515 PEARPSASATVSSP
+515 PEERPSASATVSSP
-529 PFQNQMSTDAIQY
+529 PFQNQMSADTMQY
-542 QGRPQAGMS
+542 QGRSQAGMS

-576 NTRPTQPPHIHCSQP
+576 NTRPTQPPHIHSSQP
-591 ASMSTSTQHVN
+591 ASMSTSTQQVS

-616 AHQQTANMLPMYQA
+616 AHQQPPTMLPMYQA

-643 FQPPTSSPQPNV
+643 FQTPTSSPQPNV
-655 TPFAFPQQKA
+655 APFGFPQQQQQQK
-665 TTIQVPALQQQQL
+665 TQTIQPMPALQQQQQQQI
-678 VSQANFGG
+678 VSQGNYAG
-686 FTTVSTLPGSTFME
+686 FTTVSTLPASTFME
-700 TDDQQKQQHQ
+700 TDDQQQQQQHQQQQQ

-720 PKQYPLAPKPAPSTA
+720 PKQYPLAPKPAPSAT
-735 IQQAQLSKQ
+735 IQQGA
-744 GPLGFTQNTMQ
+744 LGFTTQNAMQ

-762 LQQGVAAGNSNTVQF
+762 LQQGVNSNTVQF

-807 PQGVAGSGDK
+807 PQGVGGSGDK

-896 SPQPPTATYKEK
+896 

-930 GLSGLATTTKVERKS
+930 GLPGLATATKVERKS
-945 PPAACSTPIKP
+945 PPVACSTPIKP

-975 GHNSETQVSPW
+975 GHNS
-986 IIIKKLE
+986 
-993 DYKPVNTLN
+993 
-1002 FSEERYTTRGVLI
+1002 ERYTTRGVLI

-1031 KLRSSQEKAYKGGSD
+1031 KLRSSQEKYKGGSD

-1178 TYNAAVSTG
+1178 TYNSAVSTG
-1187 SMEDFCKTV
+1187 SMEDFCRTV

-1242 SKKSRDSH
+1242 SKRKSSESH

>member
-15 MMKSVKKERGER
+15 MMKSVKKERGDR
-27 GFSPGAAGPSG
+27 GFSPGGAGPSG
-38 AGGSGAG
+38 GGSGG
-45 ILGGELQFPPPT
+45 ILGAELQFPPPT
-57 IDGIHMD
+57 TDGA
-64 GTIVTTANGDK
+64 IVTTANGDK

-107 PNQMSSL
+107 PNQMSTL
-114 SQGTFNEANEREEK
+114 SQGTFNEPSQREEK
-128 TPSPGFNF
+128 APSSPGFDF

-203 WRAWHIQYVNQ
+203 WRAWHIQYINKKS
-214 RRPLVCQFVSNPMA
+214 PLVCQFVANPLA
-228 DDTYSIPQA
+228 DDAHSLPQA

-262 YKKKRMNCP
+262 YKKKTAFFQRMNCP

-297 LDDFYYLRERQEP
+297 LDD
-310 CPWWDATGAGR
+310 
-321 DDYTLLRER
+321 YTILRER

-405 MDTFEPLQDHGLE
+405 MDTFEPLQD
-418 GNECGCGLCEK
+418 
-429 DINQDIV
+429 IV

-455 ELGQRS
+455 EMGQRS
-461 SQGQHQQQEQQ
+461 SQQGQQQGQQ
-472 PNISIQLDVGSP
+472 PNISIQ
-484 PHAMHASDKVFLPT
+484 
-498 LINKGFQPMGFD
+498 
-510 PRVVP
+510 VVP
-515 PEARPSASATVSSP
+515 PEERPSASATVSSP
-529 PFQNQMSTDAIQY
+529 PFQNQMSADTMQY
-542 QGRPQAGMS
+542 QGRSQAGMS

-576 NTRPTQPPHIHCSQP
+576 NTRPTQPPHIHSSQP
-591 ASMSTSTQHVN
+591 ASMSTSTQQVS

-616 AHQQTANMLPMYQA
+616 AHQQPPTMLPMYQA

-643 FQPPTSSPQPNV
+643 FQTPTSSPQPNV
-655 TPFAFPQQKA
+655 APFGFPQQQQQQK
-665 TTIQVPALQQQQL
+665 TQTIQPMPALQQQQQQQI
-678 VSQANFGG
+678 VSQGNYAG
-686 FTTVSTLPGSTFME
+686 FTTVSTLPASTFME
-700 TDDQQKQQHQ
+700 TDDQQQQQQHQQQQQ

-720 PKQYPLAPKPAPSTA
+720 PKQYPLAPKPAPSAT
-735 IQQAQLSKQ
+735 IQQGA
-744 GPLGFTQNTMQ
+744 LGFTTQNAMQ

-762 LQQGVAAGNSNTVQF
+762 LQQGVNSNTVQF

-807 PQGVAGSGDK
+807 PQGVGGSGDK

-896 SPQPPTATYKEK
+896 

-930 GLSGLATTTKVERKS
+930 GLPGLATATKVERKS
-945 PPAACSTPIKP
+945 PPVACSTPIKP

-975 GHNSETQVSPW
+975 GHNSE
-986 IIIKKLE
+986 
-993 DYKPVNTLN
+993 
-1002 FSEERYTTRGVLI
+1002 
-1015 DGMDWS
+1015 
-1021 PAHSPGKTPS
+1021 SPGKTPS
-1031 KLRSSQEKAYKGGSD
+1031 KLRSSQEKYKGGSD

-1178 TYNAAVSTG
+1178 TYNSAVSTG
-1187 SMEDFCKTV
+1187 SMEDFCRTV

-1242 SKKSRDSH
+1242 SKRKSSESH

>member
-15 MMKSVKKERGER
+15 MMKSVKKERGDR
-27 GFSPGAAGPSG
+27 GFSPGGAGPSG
-38 AGGSGAG
+38 GGSGG
-45 ILGGELQFPPPT
+45 ILGAELQFPPPT
-57 IDGIHMD
+57 TDGA
-64 GTIVTTANGDK
+64 IVTTANGDK

-107 PNQMSSL
+107 PNQMSTL
-114 SQGTFNEANEREEK
+114 SQGTFNEPSQREEK
-128 TPSPGFNF
+128 APSSPGFDF

-203 WRAWHIQYVNQ
+203 WRAWHIQYINKKS
-214 RRPLVCQFVSNPMA
+214 PLVCQFVANPLA
-228 DDTYSIPQA
+228 DDAHSLPQA

-262 YKKKRMNCP
+262 YKKKTAFFQRMNCP

-321 DDYTLLRER
+321 DDYTILRER

-405 MDTFEPLQDHGLE
+405 MDTFEPLQD
-418 GNECGCGLCEK
+418 
-429 DINQDIV
+429 IV

-455 ELGQRS
+455 EMGQRS
-461 SQGQHQQQEQQ
+461 SQQGQQQGQQ
-472 PNISIQLDVGSP
+472 PNISIQ
-484 PHAMHASDKVFLPT
+484 
-498 LINKGFQPMGFD
+498 
-510 PRVVP
+510 VVP
-515 PEARPSASATVSSP
+515 PEERPSASATVSSP
-529 PFQNQMSTDAIQY
+529 PFQNQMSADTMQY
-542 QGRPQAGMS
+542 QGRSQAGMS

-576 NTRPTQPPHIHCSQP
+576 NTRPTQPPHIHSSQP
-591 ASMSTSTQHVN
+591 ASMSTSTQQVS

-616 AHQQTANMLPMYQA
+616 AHQQPPTMLPMYQA

-643 FQPPTSSPQPNV
+643 FQTPTSSPQPNV
-655 TPFAFPQQKA
+655 APFGFPQQQQQQK
-665 TTIQVPALQQQQL
+665 TQTIQPMPALQQQQQQQI
-678 VSQANFGG
+678 VSQGNYAG
-686 FTTVSTLPGSTFME
+686 FTTVSTLPASTFME
-700 TDDQQKQQHQ
+700 TDDQQQQQQHQQQQQ

-720 PKQYPLAPKPAPSTA
+720 PKQYPLAPKPAPSAT
-735 IQQAQLSKQ
+735 IQQGA
-744 GPLGFTQNTMQ
+744 LGFTTQNAMQ

-762 LQQGVAAGNSNTVQF
+762 LQQGVNSNTVQF

-807 PQGVAGSGDK
+807 PQGVGGSGDK

-896 SPQPPTATYKEK
+896 

-930 GLSGLATTTKVERKS
+930 GLPGLATATKVERKS
-945 PPAACSTPIKP
+945 PPVACSTPIKP

-975 GHNSETQVSPW
+975 GHNSE
-986 IIIKKLE
+986 
-993 DYKPVNTLN
+993 
-1002 FSEERYTTRGVLI
+1002 
-1015 DGMDWS
+1015 
-1021 PAHSPGKTPS
+1021 SPGKTPS
-1031 KLRSSQEKAYKGGSD
+1031 KLRSSQEKYKGGSD

-1178 TYNAAVSTG
+1178 TYNSAVSTG
-1187 SMEDFCKTV
+1187 SMEDFCRTV

-1242 SKKSRDSH
+1242 SKRKSSESH

>member
-1 MTKNAADGPLDYPG
+1 MTKNAADAPLDYPG

-38 AGGSGAG
+38 AGGAGPG

-57 IDGIHMD
+57 IDGTYMD

-203 WRAWHIQYVNQ
+203 WRAWHIQYINKKS
-214 RRPLVCQFVSNPMA
+214 PLVCQFVANPLA
-228 DDTYSIPQA
+228 DDAHSLPQA

-405 MDTFEPLQDHGLE
+405 MDTFEPLQD
-418 GNECGCGLCEK
+418 
-429 DINQDIV
+429 IV

-472 PNISIQLDVGSP
+472 PNISIQ
-484 PHAMHASDKVFLPT
+484 
-498 LINKGFQPMGFD
+498 
-510 PRVVP
+510 VVP

-576 NTRPTQPPHIHCSQP
+576 NTRPTQPPHIHSSQP

-602 QVIAAPTPITPSST
+602 QVIAAPTPITPSTT
-616 AHQQTANMLPMYQA
+616 AHQQAANMLPMYQA

-655 TPFAFPQQKA
+655 APFGFPQQKA

-896 SPQPPTATYKEK
+896 

-975 GHNSETQVSPW
+975 GHNS
-986 IIIKKLE
+986 
-993 DYKPVNTLN
+993 
-1002 FSEERYTTRGVLI
+1002 ERYTTRGVLI

>member
-1 MTKNAADGPLDYPG
+1 
-15 MMKSVKKERGER
+15 
-27 GFSPGAAGPSG
+27 
-38 AGGSGAG
+38 
-45 ILGGELQFPPPT
+45 
-57 IDGIHMD
+57 
-64 GTIVTTANGDK
+64 
-75 AIHSGHFMV
+75 
-84 SYIHNSNASV
+84 
-94 TPEDSNESSRAQT
+94 
-107 PNQMSSL
+107 
-114 SQGTFNEANEREEK
+114 
-128 TPSPGFNF
+128 
-136 GAAAKEVM
+136 
-144 ASYQFGF
+144 
-151 RSSKQLSIDA
+151 
-161 SLTKLFECMTLAYNG
+161 G

-203 WRAWHIQYVNQ
+203 WRAWHIQYINKKS
-214 RRPLVCQFVSNPMA
+214 PLVCQFVANPLA
-228 DDTYSIPQA
+228 DDAHSLPQA

-262 YKKKRMNCP
+262 YKKKTAFFQRMNCP

-321 DDYTLLRER
+321 DDYTILRER

-405 MDTFEPLQDHGLE
+405 MDTFEPLQD
-418 GNECGCGLCEK
+418 
-429 DINQDIV
+429 IV

-455 ELGQRS
+455 EMGQRS
-461 SQGQHQQQEQQ
+461 SQQGQQQGQQ
-472 PNISIQLDVGSP
+472 PNISIQ
-484 PHAMHASDKVFLPT
+484 
-498 LINKGFQPMGFD
+498 
-510 PRVVP
+510 VVP
-515 PEARPSASATVSSP
+515 PEERPSASATVSSP
-529 PFQNQMSTDAIQY
+529 PFQNQMSADTMQY
-542 QGRPQAGMS
+542 QGRSQAGMS

-576 NTRPTQPPHIHCSQP
+576 NTRPTQPPHIHSSQP
-591 ASMSTSTQHVN
+591 ASMTTSTTQQVS

-616 AHQQTANMLPMYQA
+616 AHQQPPTMLPMYQA
-630 QPNIPVMP
+630 QPTIPVMP

-643 FQPPTSSPQPNV
+643 FQTPTSSPQPNV
-655 TPFAFPQQKA
+655 APFGFPQQQQQK
-665 TTIQVPALQQQQL
+665 TQTIQPMPALQQQQQQQI
-678 VSQANFGG
+678 VSQGNYAG
-686 FTTVSTLPGSTFME
+686 FTTVSTLPASTFME
-700 TDDQQKQQHQ
+700 TDDQQQQHQQQQQQ

-720 PKQYPLAPKPAPSTA
+720 PKQYPLAPKPAPSAT
-735 IQQAQLSKQ
+735 IQQGA
-744 GPLGFTQNTMQ
+744 LGFTTQNAMQ

-762 LQQGVAAGNSNTVQF
+762 LQQGVNSNTVQF

-807 PQGVAGSGDK
+807 PQGVGGSGDK

-896 SPQPPTATYKEK
+896 

-930 GLSGLATTTKVERKS
+930 GLPGLATATKVERKS
-945 PPAACSTPIKP
+945 PPVACSTPIKP

-975 GHNSETQVSPW
+975 GHNS
-986 IIIKKLE
+986 
-993 DYKPVNTLN
+993 
-1002 FSEERYTTRGVLI
+1002 ERYTTRGVLI

-1031 KLRSSQEKAYKGGSD
+1031 KLRSSQEKYKGGSD

-1178 TYNAAVSTG
+1178 TYNSAVSTG
-1187 SMEDFCKTV
+1187 SMEDFCRTV

-1242 SKKSRDSH
+1242 SKRKSSESH